1 MTTFLP
7 KYDPD
12 PEMDKGIYMVPVKEK
27 IGSRAL
33 FVMPSKYRQLVTSYG

>member
-12 PEMDKGIYMVPVKEK
+12 PEMDKEIYMILMKQK
-27 IGSRAL
+27 IGIRAL
-33 FVMPSKYRQLVTSYG
+33 FVMQNKYI